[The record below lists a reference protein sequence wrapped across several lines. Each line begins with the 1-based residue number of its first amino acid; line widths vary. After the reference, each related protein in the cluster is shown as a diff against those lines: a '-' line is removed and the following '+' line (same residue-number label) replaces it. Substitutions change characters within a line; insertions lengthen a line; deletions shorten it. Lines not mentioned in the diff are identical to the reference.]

1 MEPIGLAV
9 GIVGLYSTCIE
20 AVKWA
25 KSYKGYEFES
35 RYIITQF
42 NASELHLQKWA
53 MGVGIADNKLKDK
66 HHDKLDDPEINSTA
80 CQVLYTIRQIL
91 NDTHD
96 IFSPLQDRLNQYIE
110 SFSTTFLKL
119 PDNHIALS
127 TKHKPPTRRR
137 DKMKWS
143 FGGKTKFIDQVNKFE
158 NLVNML
164 YMLIPFENG
173 NESSES
179 SQTVENWLSDVRNGV
194 QELLVGWTKGRHH
207 VIPSLGYS
215 RLIN

>member
-1 MEPIGLAV
+1 MDPIGLAV

-42 NASELHLQKWA
+42 NASELHLRKWA
-53 MGVGIADNKLKDK
+53 MGVGIADSKLKDK

-80 CQVLYTIRQIL
+80 CQVLYSIRQIL

-96 IFSPLQDRLNQYIE
+96 IFSPLQGRLNHDIE
-110 SFSTTFLKL
+110 SFSTTFSSL
-119 PDNHIALS
+119 PDNHHIALP
-127 TKHKPPTRRR
+127 TKHQTPTRRR
-137 DKMKWS
+137 DKIKWS

-164 YMLIPFENG
+164 YMLIPFENE
-173 NESSES
+173 NESSEG
-179 SQTVENWLSDVRNGV
+179 SQTVENLLSDVRNGV
-194 QELLVGWTKGRHH
+194 QEILVDWTKGRHH
-207 VIPSLGYS
+207 VISSLGAG
-215 RLIN
+215 LIN